1 MKPQQKEH
9 IANVLK
15 LVETPFPHNTL
26 GYDDV
31 ILSSWQ
37 RCVKEHRLDPTRP
50 QEALIL
56 PQNRLRDHQDG
67 MEEFIQIA
75 RHGME
80 SLYKQ
85 VAGSGYCVL
94 LTDAQ
99 GITVDFLGDLV
110 FEPSLKKAGLYLGAD
125 WSEEYAGTCG
135 VGTCIATEKP
145 LTVHLHDHFDATHI
159 PLTCTSAP
167 VFDPFGNLNAVLDIS
182 ALTSPRAKDSQHLAL
197 QLVKVYANHIE
208 NAIFLHRFR
217 RDWILRLS
225 LAPQFLDM
233 NPEYLLALDSSGKII
248 GHNRSLQLLLESGKH
263 RKRILGQ
270 SFESFFNASFDRIG
284 SFVRT
289 RPSEERAITTV
300 ENSRLLFLLASPPP
314 TILQSKSVIQYKE
327 SPLTKLSGGDP
338 SLDRQIERG
347 TKLLNSPVNILLTGE
362 TGTGKEFFAR
372 AMHESSE
379 RRSHPY
385 IAVNCAAI
393 PEQLIESELF
403 GYTQGSFS
411 GANQKGKIG
420 LIQEADRGTLFLDE
434 IGDMPLN
441 LQARLLRVL
450 AEREILPIGATKPI
464 PVNIRVISAT
474 HCDLIEL
481 VKKGKFRD
489 DLYYRVNGAQIS
501 LPALRDRKDLAWM
514 IQKMLDEDSFVGAQ
528 KIEISEDVKQILL
541 SYKWPGNLREL
552 KNVVHYC
559 KTICNEPIITL
570 SDLPDSFLEKE
581 IFQRDTP
588 HKSIPREAYHM
599 KELIQEF
606 NGNITQVAKY
616 LRVSR
621 MTIYRR
627 IKKWGMETQHK

>member
-1 MKPQQKEH
+1 MKSQQKEH
-9 IANVLK
+9 IANVIK
-15 LVETPFPHNTL
+15 LVESSSPQVRD
-26 GYDDV
+26 GYDEI

-37 RCVKEHRLDPTRP
+37 RCVREHRLDPTRP

-56 PQNRLRDHQDG
+56 PQSRLRDHQDG

-94 LTDAQ
+94 LTDAK

-135 VGTCIATEKP
+135 VGTCIATQKP
-145 LTVHLHDHFDATHI
+145 LTVHLRDHFDATHI

-182 ALTSPRAKDSQHLAL
+182 ALTSPRAKESQHFAL

-225 LAPQFLDM
+225 SAPQFLDM

-248 GHNRSLQLLLESGKH
+248 GHNRSLQILLESGKH

-270 SFESFFNASFDRIG
+270 SFESFFNASFEKIG
-284 SFVRT
+284 NYVRT
-289 RPSEERAITTV
+289 RPAEERAITTV

-314 TILQSKSVIQYKE
+314 TVLQNKNVLHRKE
-327 SPLTKLSGGDP
+327 NPLTKLSGGDP
-338 SLDRQIERG
+338 FLDRQIERG
-347 TKLLNSPVNILLTGE
+347 IKLLNSPINILLTGE
-362 TGTGKEFFAR
+362 TGTGKEFYAK

-379 RRSHPY
+379 RRSHPF
-385 IAVNCAAI
+385 IAVNCASI
-393 PEQLIESELF
+393 PDSLIESELF

-411 GANQKGKIG
+411 GASQKGKIG
-420 LIQEADRGTLFLDE
+420 LIQESDRGTLFLDE
-434 IGDMPLN
+434 IGDMPLH

-450 AEREILPIGATKPI
+450 AER
-464 PVNIRVISAT
+464 
-474 HCDLIEL
+474 
-481 VKKGKFRD
+481 
-489 DLYYRVNGAQIS
+489 
-501 LPALRDRKDLAWM
+501 
-514 IQKMLDEDSFVGAQ
+514 
-528 KIEISEDVKQILL
+528 
-541 SYKWPGNLREL
+541 
-552 KNVVHYC
+552 
-559 KTICNEPIITL
+559 
-570 SDLPDSFLEKE
+570 
-581 IFQRDTP
+581 DTA
-588 HKSIPREAYHM
+588 HRSH
-599 KELIQEF
+599 
-606 NGNITQVAKY
+606 
-616 LRVSR
+616 
-621 MTIYRR
+621 
-627 IKKWGMETQHK
+627 

>member
-1 MKPQQKEH
+1 
-9 IANVLK
+9 
-15 LVETPFPHNTL
+15 
-26 GYDDV
+26 
-31 ILSSWQ
+31 
-37 RCVKEHRLDPTRP
+37 
-50 QEALIL
+50 
-56 PQNRLRDHQDG
+56 
-67 MEEFIQIA
+67 
-75 RHGME
+75 
-80 SLYKQ
+80 
-85 VAGSGYCVL
+85 
-94 LTDAQ
+94 
-99 GITVDFLGDLV
+99 
-110 FEPSLKKAGLYLGAD
+110 
-125 WSEEYAGTCG
+125 
-135 VGTCIATEKP
+135 
-145 LTVHLHDHFDATHI
+145 
-159 PLTCTSAP
+159 
-167 VFDPFGNLNAVLDIS
+167 
-182 ALTSPRAKDSQHLAL
+182 
-197 QLVKVYANHIE
+197 
-208 NAIFLHRFR
+208 
-217 RDWILRLS
+217 
-225 LAPQFLDM
+225 M

-270 SFESFFNASFDRIG
+270 SFETFFNASFDRIG

-314 TILQSKSVIQYKE
+314 TVVQSKSVVQYKE

-362 TGTGKEFFAR
+362 TGTGKEYFAR

-393 PEQLIESELF
+393 PEPLIESELF

-434 IGDMPLN
+434 IGDMPIH

-450 AEREILPIGATKPI
+450 AEREVLPIGATKPI

-474 HCDLIEL
+474 HCDLIDL

-489 DLYYRVNGAQIS
+489 DLYYRINGAQIS

-514 IQKMLDEDSFVGAQ
+514 IQKMLEEDSFLGAH
-528 KIEISEDVKQILL
+528 KIEIADDVKYILL

-552 KNVVHYC
+552 KNVIHYC

-581 IFQRDTP
+581 IFQRDIPYKSTP
-588 HKSIPREAYHM
+588 GEATQI
-599 KELIQEF
+599 KELLEDF
-606 NGNITQVAKY
+606 GGNITQVAKH
-616 LRVSR
+616 LNVSR

-627 IKKWGMETQHK
+627 MKKWGMKTSST